1 MLEEVFNPYIDP
13 QFKVHVSDITFA
25 YDNHNQDP
33 NQDLIL
39 LLTRRGEA
47 GQMIKSMRYEKVQK
61 VLQLDKKED
70 QPKNY

>member
-25 YDNHNQDP
+25 YDNQDQI
-33 NQDLIL
+33 QDLIL

-47 GQMIKSMRYEKVQK
+47 GQMIKSMRYEKV
-61 VLQLDKKED
+61 L
-70 QPKNY
+70 